1 MQGGSG
7 GTSGTDGDWDAAG
20 EDGADGAGGKVW
32 SGTIEINPQQTFV
45 AGIGTGGGLG
55 QEGGETTFGQY
66 SSAQGKRYSPAYTDV
81 ASGDAYGRT
90 GVSTPLQAAETVA
103 PKAWGEIKENATG
116 KPLTDR
122 MENPTVAIWLWTANR
137 GKGL

>member
-1 MQGGSG
+1 MTQLII
-7 GTSGTDGDWDAAG
+7 DGVTLTRSRRLLPVLALEAG
-20 EDGADGAGGKVW
+20 WVRRAVKLHLV
-32 SGTIEINPQQTFV
+32 SI
-45 AGIGTGGGLG
+45 
-55 QEGGETTFGQY
+55 
-66 SSAQGKRYSPAYTDV
+66 PAPRESDTV
-81 ASGDAYGRT
+81 RLIRMWPAVMHM
-90 GVSTPLQAAETVA
+90 GVPEFPRPLQAAETVA